1 MTSSETALDPNDPPK
16 YRVGMVARLTGLSTH
31 TLRMWEKRHEAVVPA
46 RTPAGGRLY
55 NDADVARLRRLKK
68 LVDSGHSISGVA
80 SLDGEALMALVQGG
94 TPNSSASPEADRV
107 RDEFLD
113 AIDRFDVQRAE
124 QVLARAAAA
133 LPPREFLVEIVGPT
147 MVEVG
152 ERWHDGRFRI
162 VHEHV
167 ATGVLRGLLFSLSR
181 VYPSRGLGGV
191 VVVAT
196 PRGERHEIGALM
208 AAILARMHGWRVVF
222 LGTDLPAEET
232 AFAARSSSAE
242 LLMLSMSSLSE
253 ERAREALAELAEAV
267 PESCRLL
274 VGGRS
279 VPSEAG
285 DRVEVLSNLADLDR
299 ILA

>member
-1 MTSSETALDPNDPPK
+1 MSSTETTLDPNDPPK
-16 YRVGMVARLTGLSTH
+16 YRVGMVSRLTGLSTH

-80 SLDGEALMALVQGG
+80 SLDGEALMSLVEGG
-94 TPNSSASPEADRV
+94 TVQSSSSPEADRV
-107 RDEFLD
+107 REEFLD

-124 QVLARAAAA
+124 QVLSRAAAA
-133 LPPREFLVEIVGPT
+133 LAPREFLLDVVSPT
-147 MVEVG
+147 MIEVG
-152 ERWHDGRFRI
+152 ERWHQGTFRI

-181 VYPSRGLGGV
+181 LYPNRGLGGV

-208 AAILARMHGWRVVF
+208 VAILARMHGWRVVY
-222 LGTDLPAEET
+222 LGTDLPATET
-232 AFAARSSSAE
+232 AFAARSAGAE
-242 LLMLSMSSLSE
+242 LVLLSLSSLD
-253 ERAREALAELAEAV
+253 AGQAAQALGELSDAIPDE
-267 PESCRLL
+267 CRILA
-274 VGGRS
+274 GGRS
-279 VPSEAG
+279 APTKPLG
-285 DRVEVLSNLADLDR
+285 RVEVLKNLAALDR
-299 ILA
+299 ILS